1 MSFIKNLALA
11 CSTVV
16 ALTFAISQANAAP
29 AVTEAHAHTHDHAHA
44 HAPKADG
51 TEWVAPKTKL
61 KSTGEETL
69 IYVDE
74 MHCGHCAK
82 KITSKLYAV
91 KGVVKVR
98 TDVKAGLA
106 IITPQAKKKVDPL
119 ALWTAASKSGFPAT
133 RLISPTGTYVLD
145 AKTKKAQLVPE
156 KPVSET
162 LVPAKSVAPKS

>member
-16 ALTFAISQANAAP
+16 AFTLAVSQANAAP
-29 AVTEAHAHTHDHAHA
+29 AVAEAHTHTHDHGHAHA

-51 TEWVAPKTKL
+51 TKWVAPKTKL
-61 KSTGEETL
+61 KNTKNETL

-106 IITPQAKKKVDPL
+106 IVTPQNKKKLDPM
-119 ALWTAASKSGFPAT
+119 ALWTAAKKSGFPAM
-133 RLISPTGTYVLD
+133 RLIGPTGTYVHN
-145 AKTKKAQLVPE
+145 AKTKKADRLPE
-156 KPVSET
+156 KKAMV
-162 LVPAKSVAPKS
+162 PKS